1 MDSPTQTRILATEQ
15 TMRINACLSSLL
27 DIVPAILAAFVATD
41 DGFEV
46 TQIMSGQEFE
56 PARLAAMSSSISALS
71 HAIVGECELG
81 AARNLHIEA
90 TGGKILLLAIQSK
103 PPMSLTVLA
112 KANVTLGQLLVQSR
126 ECVTQIELVFS

>member
-1 MDSPTQTRILATEQ
+1 MDSPTQSHFLADEQ

-27 DIVPAILAAFVATD
+27 DIVPAILAALVATD

-56 PARLAAMSSSISALS
+56 PARLAAMSSSILALS
-71 HAIVGECELG
+71 HAIVSESALG
-81 AARNLHIEA
+81 AARNVHIEA
-90 TGGKILLLAIQSK
+90 TSGKILLLAIKSN
-103 PPMSLTVLA
+103 PPLSLTVLA

-126 ECVTQIELVFS
+126 ECVAQIEHVFS